1 MGRLE
6 GKVAI
11 ITGGASGIGR
21 ETAILF
27 VREGAKVLITDVN
40 EIGCQE
46 TISMVDNSENI
57 RYIVADVSK
66 EEDSKRSCDLAVD
79 CFGKLDIMFNNAGIM
94 HPDDGGA
101 EDTTERIWDLTM
113 NINLKGVFF
122 GCKYAIPHMRKNG
135 GGSIINTASF
145 VAFSASAASQIAY
158 TSSKGGVVSFTQ
170 ELAMIHARENIRA
183 NSICPGPIRTD
194 LLMKF
199 LDTDEKKNRR
209 LVHLPMG
216 RFAEAEEMAKSALF
230 LASSDS
236 SYVTGSN
243 LMVDGGLCRCY
254 ITPE

>member
-27 VREGAKVLITDVN
+27 IREGAKVLITDIN

-46 TISMVDNSENI
+46 TISLVDNSENI

-101 EDTTERIWDLTM
+101 EDVDAS
-113 NINLKGVFF
+113 LK
-122 GCKYAIPHMRKNG
+122 
-135 GGSIINTASF
+135 
-145 VAFSASAASQIAY
+145 
-158 TSSKGGVVSFTQ
+158 SKCN
-170 ELAMIHARENIRA
+170 AR
-183 NSICPGPIRTD
+183 
-194 LLMKF
+194 
-199 LDTDEKKNRR
+199 
-209 LVHLPMG
+209 
-216 RFAEAEEMAKSALF
+216 
-230 LASSDS
+230 
-236 SYVTGSN
+236 
-243 LMVDGGLCRCY
+243 
-254 ITPE
+254 